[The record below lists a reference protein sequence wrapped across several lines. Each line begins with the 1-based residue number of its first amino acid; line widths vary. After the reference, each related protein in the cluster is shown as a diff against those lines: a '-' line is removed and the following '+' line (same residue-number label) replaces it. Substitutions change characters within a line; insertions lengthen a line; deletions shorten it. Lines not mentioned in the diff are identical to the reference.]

1 MSRLEKWLGFK
12 QDPHTVIK
20 VKISLWKRF
29 YSDSINLVL
38 ICLAL
43 QQEKRCLPHFHF
55 LNKSS
60 RELPMATVRDLS
72 LVSPF
77 TILVLPQHNYV
88 VTVITPIESP
98 QQVKHSKQISLL
110 NIHETLRM
118 HPSFY
123 AWGNLSSVILSNL
136 SKGTHKNRR
145 TGTHSQIVHS
155 YSFCSTGSQI
165 RSEENNHIPWKK
177 CSCCKSLAKNK
188 KKQGLRK
195 SMRKHQNCHVS
206 SRCCNRVA
214 DNPSWVCDSNCT
226 GSVGIGYLDHQYES
240 WK

>member
-188 KKQGLRK
+188 KKKQGLRK

-206 SRCCNRVA
+206 SQCCNRVA

-226 GSVGIGYLDHQYES
+226 GSVGIGYLGHQ
-240 WK
+240 